1 MDDKVVVYT
10 VELQRNGGPLG
21 ITISGSDDLYE
32 PLHVSGLTE
41 GGLAERT
48 NAIHIGDTIL
58 AINNVPLRGK
68 SLTEAIDLLK
78 NSDDIVTLKISR
90 KLDFHQQQKQQHKT
104 SLSYLAKNAASSTA
118 NSNSTNGYATE
129 KDMTDECCDSN
140 PNININGDLFVDY
153 NRRINNFACTYRFFF
168 YLLVGF
174 NEKMHGK
181 ISN

>member
-21 ITISGSDDLYE
+21 ITISGSDDLFE

-48 NAIHIGDTIL
+48 SAIHIGDTIL

-90 KLDFHQQQKQQHKT
+90 KLDFVQQKQQQQQQRT
-104 SLSYLAKNAASSTA
+104 NLSYLVKSGLNHNQISFDKE
-118 NSNSTNGYATE
+118 NSN
-129 KDMTDECCDSN
+129 DESDGGTGELIRSKASN
-140 PNININGDLFVDY
+140 FS
-153 NRRINNFACTYRFFF
+153 CKFFF
-168 YLLVGF
+168 FNLDLMFICSIIELQNGF
-174 NEKMHGK
+174 QLEIKV
-181 ISN
+181 